1 MTKMNFPDAL
11 YDFKSQWKSAD
22 NFWQFG
28 AGQHNPYRIALI
40 VVLALRKVKVS
51 SHFKTKDVSIFSH
64 KPPLFS
70 LHWAVSSIWSLRCTL
85 PSSDRESDAL
95 VCTSDTA
102 EMWGS
107 AYLQAF
113 SASNLALTQSSCLE
127 KCSGQCWVEARGIWR
142 ILLCVTLLPFFFFP
156 DLLNVPFMSVSGEPP
171 ACELVRLFCSTRA
184 SACPAPASA
193 WPSARGGIDASVRIP
208 VGWSSPWGHSRSC
221 TCFRAGAAGVPGHA
235 LCRCPANNL
244 VFSTG
249 WLSF

>member
-28 AGQHNPYRIALI
+28 AGRHNPYRIALI
-40 VVLALRKVKVS
+40 VVLALRKVKVN
-51 SHFKTKDVSIFSH
+51 SHFKTKDVSIFPTNYH
-64 KPPLFS
+64 
-70 LHWAVSSIWSLRCTL
+70 SSPSTELRAASGVCTL

-107 AYLQAF
+107 ASLQAF
-113 SASNLALTQSSCLE
+113 SASYLALTQSSCLK
-127 KCSGQCWVEARGIWR
+127 KCSEQCWVEARGIWR
-142 ILLCVTLLPFFFFP
+142 ILLCVTLLPFIFFP
-156 DLLNVPFMSVSGEPP
+156 DLLKVPFMSVSGEPP

-221 TCFRAGAAGVPGHA
+221 TCFRAGAAGVPDHA